1 MGSFKLGKMTLR
13 SLFGKPETV
22 LYPVQTRPMPEGLK
36 GHVSNNIEECILCGI
51 CQKRCPTEAIAVDK
65 KSGTWTVD
73 GFRCIQCGACV
84 RECPKHS
91 LTMEPTYTAPALTK
105 QKHTEIKPQPSEEE
119 LAAKAAEREAR
130 IAAAKAAKAARE
142 AAKEQEG

>member
-1 MGSFKLGKMTLR
+1 MSVKSCAPNRLYFGSRFHIDQL
-13 SLFGKPETV
+13 PE
-22 LYPVQTRPMPEGLK
+22 LYQAAAKYCDVVACNTY
-36 GHVSNNIEECILCGI
+36 
-51 CQKRCPTEAIAVDK
+51 
-65 KSGTWTVD
+65 TWSVD

-91 LTMEPTYTAPALTK
+91 LTMEPTYTAPAATK
-105 QKHTEIKPQPSEEE
+105 TAFTMNKPQPSEEE

-142 AAKEQEG
+142 AAKEQDA